1 MKKAISMFM
10 LASIVMLFI
19 SGCAKKKTDAAA
31 SPAGPTDPQTA
42 TAIFTA
48 FSTVFSQIQLAK
60 SDNPSETITIN
71 QTITSTSGG
80 SCVVTGSMTTSQTGD
95 GGTWNIT
102 LAWNNYRYTDGGTN
116 DYTLSGQ
123 MTYTG
128 SVNSTAVTAHF
139 AAPAMTIK
147 GKVAG
152 TSISETISYGFDE
165 NVNMTTGHG
174 SLTGNIAGRSFSY
187 TF

>member
-1 MKKAISMFM
+1 M
-10 LASIVMLFI
+10 LAAIVMLF
-19 SGCAKKKTDAAA
+19 SPGCAKKKTDA
-31 SPAGPTDPQTA
+31 PAGPSDTQTA

-48 FSTVFSQIQLAK
+48 FSTVFSQIQVAK
-60 SDNPSETITIN
+60 SDQPSETITIN
-71 QTITSTSGG
+71 QTITSPSGG
-80 SCVVTGSMTTSQTGD
+80 NCVVTGSMTVTQTGD

-102 LAWNNYRYTDGGTN
+102 LAWNNYRYTDGATN
-116 DYTLSGQ
+116 DYTMSGQ

-128 SVNSTAVTAHF
+128 TVTSTAATAHF
-139 AAPAMTIK
+139 AAPAMSIK

-152 TSISETISYGFDE
+152 ITISETISYGFDE